1 MSQKHVRNYM
11 IYNIFTLKEYRSPL
25 LDLGDM
31 LPHPLNGTLNGLTVS
46 SFNSTKKTKPAK

>member
-1 MSQKHVRNYM
+1 M

-31 LPHPLNGTLNGLTVS
+31 LPHPLNGTLHGLTVS
-46 SFNSTKKTKPAK
+46 SINSTIKTKPAK